1 MRSDNKGLTVKINL
15 WSLDSDLD
23 EFDST
28 MARLWMK
35 GQVTHADTGEVSK
48 FNDAG
53 ELVSILGKWNALK
66 YRDLKAR
73 KRTAHP
79 SSNL

>member
-1 MRSDNKGLTVKINL
+1 MRPGNKGLTVKINL
-15 WSLDSDLD
+15 WSLDRSLN

-35 GQVTHADTGEVSK
+35 GQVTHADTGEVAK

-53 ELVSILGKWNALK
+53 ELISILGNWNAKKFRNLK
-66 YRDLKAR
+66 ELPR
-73 KRTAHP
+73 K
-79 SSNL
+79 